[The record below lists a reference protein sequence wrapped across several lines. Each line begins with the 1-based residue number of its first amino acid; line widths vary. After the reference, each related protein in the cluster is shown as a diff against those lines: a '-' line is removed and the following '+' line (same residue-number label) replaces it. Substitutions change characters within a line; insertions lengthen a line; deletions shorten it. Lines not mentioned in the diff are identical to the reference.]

1 MGNSKCGRFASG
13 CRGARAFV
21 FHSAFQIPNEPMKNT
36 LPDNERTRCEVWT
49 RVMGYH
55 RPVSQ
60 FNAGKQS
67 EHRERTPFREER
79 TTLRRAA

>member
-1 MGNSKCGRFASG
+1 MSTAT
-13 CRGARAFV
+13 GAKV
-21 FHSAFQIPNEPMKNT
+21 ETKNIT
-36 LPDNERTRCEVWT
+36 LTESERQKCEVWT

-67 EHRERTPFREER
+67 EHGERTHFVESKN
-79 TTLRRAA
+79 LGS